1 MRLLSPAPARIDAD
15 LFKDLMS
22 PDRLATYPRESRAFL
37 RVDISIRAYWHTL
50 FDTVPKLLELSGPD
64 GQAIFLPF
72 MDWARENKLSFD
84 WTFFLWVYKW
94 LTQSQFRDQLSEEL
108 MLSMMSA
115 SASRWLGYDRDV
127 DALGVVLGSTALDGA
142 VVGWKMNS
150 VYCRLEQVE
159 RLTFEEPLPPPDDFF
174 GYFVTPRFELDHFPG
189 WRPLPL

>member
-1 MRLLSPAPARIDAD
+1 
-15 LFKDLMS
+15 MS
-22 PDRLATYPRESRAFL
+22 PDRLFTYPRESRAFL
-37 RVDISIRAYWHTL
+37 RVDISIRSYWHTL

-72 MDWARENKLSFD
+72 MSWARENKLSFD

-174 GYFVTPRFELDHFPG
+174 GYFVTSSFELDHFAG
-189 WRPLPL
+189 WQPLPL